1 MTRYAPGQIGP
12 RKTSIY
18 IKMAAVPAIVLA
30 TALRDKLLD
39 PDVYGHFDLYFS
51 DSGIQQLGWLS
62 MYRPAQPCPRL
73 LDRPREGI
81 TELRIHTNSVASELG
96 GTDGFIHGECNDN
109 RAWRDGDKG
118 IRSEFL
124 GISDTEWG
132 VGPMGFNGQQ
142 WMLMKDNMN
151 RMNAQRVQAIPLI
164 ESTRLK
170 RNLDRYLTLSV
181 QNIHA
186 GIGYNFT
193 PLRRVVEVF
202 DDLTHLDAGDHITTQ
217 PLALDWVLRKIPGGS
232 YTAGALTH
240 VDCQYWI
247 DISPIPPGGPPA
259 AMVIEHPNLEDVTDL
274 VRGLIV
280 LKLHIGAMEYVP
292 GFSNGYITN
301 GEGYRVAHRR
311 TLTAAMTVAH
321 LLAPNRFYIVQIIRF
336 ALANLTLRVL
346 ELTGTRATPNFE
358 DFYSPVGAGYLPM
371 MPNGLSVLRLENLT
385 INNLQ
390 AFRVILHTLQS
401 LTRVHL
407 VNLQGGVVNVGVVP
421 PFHWEDVLGIF
432 EHVAIG
438 PPIPLFPGLREL
450 NVKGLKEEIRVPNP
464 HVGQDPFSQFYSPWD
479 SAAVQT
485 VGYIPALGTHIPEP
499 FVSGDPVHARIQA
512 RFAGI
517 TGGMIAEV
525 AEVQYTPG
533 LQGPAGNIIP
543 SIMEQPAKPRRP
555 RYWFH

>member
-1 MTRYAPGQIGP
+1 MT

-18 IKMAAVPAIVLA
+18 IKMAASAIALA
-30 TALRDKLLD
+30 TALRDKLLN

-51 DSGIQQLGWLS
+51 NSGIQQLVWLS
-62 MYRPAQPCPRL
+62 MFRPTQPCSIL
-73 LDRPREGI
+73 LDLPRAGI

-109 RAWRDGDKG
+109 AAWRDGVKG

-124 GISDTEWG
+124 GIADTEWG
-132 VGPMGFNGQQ
+132 LGPTGFNGQQ

-151 RMNAQRVQAIPLI
+151 RMNTQRVQAIALI
-164 ESTRLK
+164 ESSRLK
-170 RNLDRYLTLSV
+170 RHLDRYLTLSV
-181 QNIHA
+181 QNVH
-186 GIGYNFT
+186 GGLGYNST

-202 DDLTHLDAGDHITTQ
+202 DDLSNLDAGDRIPAQ
-217 PLALDWVLRKIPGGS
+217 PLTLDWVLRKIPGGS

-247 DISPIPPGGPPA
+247 DISPLAPGGPPA
-259 AMVIEHPNLEDVTDL
+259 ALVIGPHDLEDVTDL

-311 TLTAAMTVAH
+311 DLTAAMTNAQ
-321 LLAPNRFYIVQIIRF
+321 LLAPNRFYIVHVIRS
-336 ALANLTLRVL
+336 ALANLTLRAL
-346 ELTGTRATPNFE
+346 ELTGTRATLNFE
-358 DFYSPVGAGYLPM
+358 DFYSPVGAVGLPM
-371 MPNGLSVLRLENLT
+371 LPNGLSVLKLENLT
-385 INNLQ
+385 ISNLQ

-407 VNLQGGVVNVGVVP
+407 VNLQGGVVNAGIVP

-432 EHVAIG
+432 EHVAIN
-438 PPIPLFPGLREL
+438 PPAPLFPGLREL
-450 NVKGLKEEIRVPNP
+450 NVKGLKEERRVPNP
-464 HVGQDPFSQFYSPWD
+464 HVGQDPFSQFYAPWD
-479 SAAVQT
+479 SAAIQT
-485 VGYIPALGTHIPEP
+485 VGYIAALGTHIPEP

-525 AEVQYTPG
+525 PEVQYAPG
-533 LQGPAGNIIP
+533 VLAAGGNMIP